1 MFSMRWRSSTL
12 EEIVWFP
19 TKDFPRNHEKHLY
32 DLMFFLLAG
41 FFFFLN
47 FKNQKCQGG
56 SMSMKLK
63 IFRESCQ
70 HLHDLTSSG
79 NIFLWKWSI
88 HSKCHL
94 FWLVFFRYRIGWFF
108 IWFYILVK
116 QRFLMFSFT
125 YLFIDKPLN

>member
-94 FWLVFFRYRIGWFF
+94 FWLFFFSLQNWLIFYLILYIGKAKIFNVFFHISIYR
-108 IWFYILVK
+108 
-116 QRFLMFSFT
+116 
-125 YLFIDKPLN
+125 